1 MNFLRPPQTKY
12 FTTFLPEIISLSP
25 GTTFSLP
32 LTFRPLEK
40 VEYKDVLQLIIFDFE
55 KTIDIPISARLPEY
69 KIEIADRIDLGLSS
83 VFDEAFTFV
92 KIKNQR

>member
-1 MNFLRPPQTKY
+1 MPK
-12 FTTFLPEIISLSP
+12 IISLSP

-40 VEYKDVLQLIIFDFE
+40 IEYKDVLQLVIFDFD
-55 KTIDIPISARLPEY
+55 KTIDIPISARLPEF
-69 KIEIADRIDLGLSS
+69 KVEIADRIDLGLSS